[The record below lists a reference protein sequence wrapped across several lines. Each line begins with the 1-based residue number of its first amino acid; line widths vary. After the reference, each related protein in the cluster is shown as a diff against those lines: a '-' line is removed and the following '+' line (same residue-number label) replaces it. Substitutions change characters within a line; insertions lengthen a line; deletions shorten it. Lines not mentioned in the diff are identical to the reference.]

1 MESLFA
7 TAPGFDQPLAV
18 LKHCHDRI
26 RRQLTTLEKLPE
38 HLANNGADAAAQ
50 QAAIAVLR
58 YFTQAAPLHHDDEEI
73 DLLPSL
79 QASAGPEEQTL
90 LAQLLPMILQQHQ
103 EMSALW
109 QELKTSLEAIAEM
122 KNQTLPVNALNRFKQ
137 LYHAHMQIEEE
148 QIAPMAARVLSTEQ
162 LQRIGTAMQVRRG
175 IKPHGI

>member
-26 RRQLTTLEKLPE
+26 RRQLITLEKLPE
-38 HLANNGADAAAQ
+38 HLANNGSDAAAQ

-58 YFTQAAPLHHDDEEI
+58 YFTQAAPLHHEDEEI
-73 DLLPSL
+73 DLLPTL
-79 QASAGPEEQTL
+79 QATAGPDDQTV

-103 EMSALW
+103 EMSELW
-109 QELKTSLEAIAEM
+109 QELQTSLQAVAEM
-122 KNQTLPVNALNRFKQ
+122 KNQTLPVNAMNRFKQ

-148 QIAPMAARVLSTEQ
+148 QIAHMAARVLSAEQ
-162 LQRIGTAMQVRRG
+162 LRQIGTAMQLRRG
-175 IKPHGI
+175 IKPNGI